1 VGFTALQAA
10 RLTDA
15 SRAQLDAWARAG
27 LTARGPEYEFDD
39 LVAVRVVVA
48 LIDAGLSLS
57 KVRPALRHVHS
68 AAGPV
73 RLATDGNTVWS
84 CRTDEEVIAALA
96 RSPLAIVVDVSQ
108 FVAATATAISAFDAE
123 RQGFVESLGV
133 G

>member
-27 LTARGPEYEFDD
+27 LTAQGPEYGFED

-48 LIDAGLSLS
+48 LLDAGLSLS
-57 KVRPALRHVHS
+57 KIRPALRHVH
-68 AAGPV
+68 AAGGTV
-73 RLATDGNTVWS
+73 RLVTDGEAVWS
-84 CRTDEEVIAALA
+84 CVTDGELLAALA
-96 RSPLAIVVDVSQ
+96 RRPLAIVVDVSQ
-108 FVAATATAISAFDAE
+108 FVGATALAISAFDAE
-123 RQGFVESLGV
+123 REGFVESLRV